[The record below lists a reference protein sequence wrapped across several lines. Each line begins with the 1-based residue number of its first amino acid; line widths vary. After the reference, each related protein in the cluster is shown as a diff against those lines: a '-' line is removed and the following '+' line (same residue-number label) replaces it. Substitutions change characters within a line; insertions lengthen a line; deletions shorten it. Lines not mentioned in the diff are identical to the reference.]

1 LGFRILLGQLE
12 IKSIRNLAIMIS
24 KLKFEIITP
33 ERIVYQDEVDQITLP
48 SAEGEITILP
58 NHIPL
63 IAVLRP
69 GEIIAKKGAEEIL
82 MSCSGGFIEVTPKKV
97 VVLADTAEKAEELVE
112 EEILKARERAKKILK
127 EKHVDVEKYTEA
139 AAAME
144 RELARLKVVR
154 KRSRARA
161 APSIKVE
168 K

>member
-1 LGFRILLGQLE
+1 
-12 IKSIRNLAIMIS
+12 MIH

-33 ERIVYQDEVDQITLP
+33 ERVVYKDEVDQITLP
-48 SAEGEITILP
+48 TAEGEITILP

-63 IAVLRP
+63 VAVLRP
-69 GEIIAKKGAEEIL
+69 GEIVAKKDGNEIA

-112 EEILKARERAKKILK
+112 EEILKARERAEQILK
-127 EKHVDVEKYTEA
+127 EKHIDSEKFAEA

-144 RELARLKVVR
+144 RELARLKVAR
-154 KRSRARA
+154 KRSRART

-168 K
+168 E

>member
-1 LGFRILLGQLE
+1 MAQRLQ
-12 IKSIRNLAIMIS
+12 
-24 KLKFEIITP
+24 FEIITP
-33 ERIVYQDEVDQITLP
+33 ERVVYKDEIDQITLP

-69 GEIIAKKGAEEIL
+69 GEIIAKKGAEEIS

-112 EEILKARERAKKILK
+112 EEILKARERAEKILK
-127 EKHVDVEKYTEA
+127 EKHIDTEKFAEA

-144 RELARLKVVR
+144 RELARLKVLR
-154 KRSRARA
+154 KKSRTRM
-161 APSIKVE
+161 APKTRVE
-168 K
+168 E